1 MLDGILLVFFTLSFL
16 GLVGLL
22 LHKLPILKVIDVSQ
36 VDNLKQQQVKHELVD
51 ARLKRKL
58 TKWSKN
64 LKKHLTPLI
73 SWSRKIFAWFYSQ
86 ADRWEKSIEH
96 RIAVQTAPEKLAAEV
111 LAKAQ
116 GLRLSGKLKEA
127 ENIYLQ
133 FISQHPDRLDAYEGL
148 AEIYLDQRDYEE
160 AREVYEYLANKGE
173 VKESS
178 LGLAR
183 VASGQGLLDEA
194 KSQYL
199 SSLTVTNAI
208 QPHLELA
215 RIYNQLGNTAEALRH
230 LDEARKLEPN
240 NPKILDFYIELSI
253 VNGQPIEAQ
262 AALDVLKEAN
272 PDNQKIAGFA
282 RTIRDLAQKLK
293 IKKAISVNKVSSFGL
308 TIKGRKK

>member
-1 MLDGILLVFFTLSFL
+1 MLDGILLVFFTLAFL

-58 TKWSKN
+58 TRWGKN
-64 LKKHLTPLI
+64 LKKYLSPLI
-73 SWSRKIFAWFYSQ
+73 FWERKIFVWFYSQ
-86 ADRWEKSIEH
+86 ADRWEKSIEQK
-96 RIAVQTAPEKLAAEV
+96 IVVQTAPEKLAAA

-116 GLRLSGKLKEA
+116 SLRVNGKLKEA

-133 FISQHPDRLDAYEGL
+133 FISQHPGRLDAYEGL

-173 VKESS
+173 VRESS

-199 SSLTVTNAI
+199 SSLTVINAI

-215 RIYNQLGNTAEALRH
+215 QIYNQLGNTAEALRH

-293 IKKAISVNKVSSFGL
+293 PKKAISINKVSSFGL

>member
-1 MLDGILLVFFTLSFL
+1 MLDGILLVFFTLAFL

-58 TKWSKN
+58 TTWSKK
-64 LKKHLTPLI
+64 LKKYLSPLI
-73 SWSRKIFAWFYSQ
+73 FWERKIFAWFYSQ
-86 ADRWEKSIEH
+86 ADRWEKSIEQK
-96 RIAVQTAPEKLAAEV
+96 IAVQTAPEKLAAAA

-116 GLRLSGKLKEA
+116 SLRAGGKLKEA

-133 FISQHPDRLDAYEGL
+133 FISQHPGRLDAYEGL

-173 VKESS
+173 VRESS

-199 SSLTVTNAI
+199 SSLTVINAI

-215 RIYNQLGNTAEALRH
+215 QIYNQLGNTAEALRH

-282 RTIRDLAQKLK
+282 RTIRELAQKLK
-293 IKKAISVNKVSSFGL
+293 PKKVFPINKVSSFGL